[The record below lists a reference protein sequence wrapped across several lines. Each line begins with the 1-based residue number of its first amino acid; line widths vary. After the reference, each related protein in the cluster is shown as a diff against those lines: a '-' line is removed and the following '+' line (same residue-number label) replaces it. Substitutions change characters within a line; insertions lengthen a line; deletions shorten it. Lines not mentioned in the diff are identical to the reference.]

1 MGEAD
6 GSGEAGIVPEYSKLY
21 AFPPGSGDVPSGS
34 EPRQQDCGQLEEAK
48 EQERLTQEGEE
59 SDIVCSL

>member
-34 EPRQQDCGQLEEAK
+34 EEEEAK
-48 EQERLTQEGEE
+48 KEEVKEEDNVVRLKDVSKE
-59 SDIVCSL
+59 D

>member
-34 EPRQQDCGQLEEAK
+34 EEEEVK
-48 EQERLTQEGEE
+48 EEDNVVRLKDVSKE
-59 SDIVCSL
+59 D